1 LHVYQKG
8 VFPERRLISISCSA
22 IFSRLTYESSSTEN
36 IGFDKKTERTKKQT
50 RKPKSRIKQEKNKHK
65 KTTHQQ
71 EKQEKKHE
79 KKQKKLGK
87 CRF

>member
-65 KTTHQQ
+65 KNNTPTR
-71 EKQEKKHE
+71 ETRKKT
-79 KKQKKLGK
+79 
-87 CRF
+87 